1 MFRLF
6 APSWLILAVLALP
19 AHGVDWTQF
28 RGPNGLGLSDETKL
42 PAEWSADENVVWRT
56 KLPGLGTSSPITLGQ
71 SIYLTCYSGYAE
83 SIEEPGDM
91 ANLQRHLVCLER
103 TSGKLVWTKVIK
115 PQLPESAY
123 RGGNDSRHGYS
134 SSTPTTDGKHL
145 YVFFGKSG
153 VFCFDLEGNEI
164 WNTVVG
170 TGSRGWGSSNSPVL
184 FNTS

>member
-28 RGPNGLGLSDETKL
+28 RGPNGLGLSDERKL

-83 SIEEPGDM
+83 SIEEPKASDLPRAETLNIVQNEYCAAMGT
-91 ANLQRHLVCLER
+91 HL
-103 TSGKLVWTKVIK
+103 G
-115 PQLPESAY
+115 
-123 RGGNDSRHGYS
+123 
-134 SSTPTTDGKHL
+134 
-145 YVFFGKSG
+145 
-153 VFCFDLEGNEI
+153 
-164 WNTVVG
+164 
-170 TGSRGWGSSNSPVL
+170 
-184 FNTS
+184 